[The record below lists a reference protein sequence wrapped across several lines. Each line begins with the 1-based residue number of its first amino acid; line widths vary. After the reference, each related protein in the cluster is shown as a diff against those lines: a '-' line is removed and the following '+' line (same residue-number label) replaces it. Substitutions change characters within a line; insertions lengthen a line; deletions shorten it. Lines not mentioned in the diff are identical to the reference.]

1 MGKYTQKIYVT
12 TNGCDEGQLKSMHIQ
27 EYFVRN
33 GYLIAQS
40 PTDADCIIFFA
51 CGLTDPKEK
60 DSLLLIQKFQS
71 QKKKE
76 ARFVVWGCLPKINQK
91 SLLRVYDGPIVG
103 PKDVKFFESLIE
115 EPIVSIDDVSANMV
129 IRKETSGI
137 QVEPYMAYDPIIDF
151 LRRVNKRLDLIRL
164 PRRKWLFDSDS
175 FFIRVS
181 EGCTEN
187 CTYCSEKP
195 AWGCVKSRP
204 MEKILAELKTGLQKG
219 YTRFFL
225 AAADVGTYGIDIGRN
240 AIDLLKQMVSVDK
253 EKNYAIIINQMH
265 PASMIK
271 LISGLEEIFASGK
284 IEAFGCQVESGSN
297 RLLKL
302 MGRRYSAEKWRACM
316 LRINKKFPF
325 IRLSTHIMIG
335 FPTETDEDFDATL
348 KLLDFP
354 LFIDWLGFFLYSSR
368 PTECAHRLP
377 GHVNFKAKEQRFKK
391 LYRKYLFMY
400 SINVILGN
408 IRYILSKL

>member
-1 MGKYTQKIYVT
+1 MPKVYAT
-12 TNGCDEGQLKSMHIQ
+12 TNGCDEGQLKSMHVRN
-27 EYFVRN
+27 YFVQN
-33 GYLIAQS
+33 GYS
-40 PTDADCIIFFA
+40 VTSTFTDADYIIFFA

-60 DSLLLIQKFQS
+60 DSLLLIQKFNS
-71 QKKKE
+71 RKKKN
-76 ARFVVWGCLPKINQK
+76 ARLLVWGCLPKINPK
-91 SLLRVYDGPIVG
+91 SLSKIYNGPVVG
-103 PKDVKFFESLIE
+103 PKDVKFFESLLGKNK
-115 EPIVSIDDVSANMV
+115 VSIDDVSANTV
-129 IRKETSGI
+129 IPQKTSGI
-137 QVEPYMAYDPIIDF
+137 QVAPSMAYDPIIDV
-151 LRRVNKRLDLIRL
+151 LKRVNKRLDLIRL
-164 PRRKWLFDSDS
+164 PKRKWLFDTNS

-181 EGCTEN
+181 EGCSEN

-195 AWGCVKSRP
+195 AWGGVKSRP
-204 MEKILAELKTGLQKG
+204 MEKILAELKTGLHKG

-225 AAADVGTYGIDIGRN
+225 AAADVGTYGIDIGSN
-240 AIDLLKQMVSVDK
+240 AIELLRQMVSVDK

-271 LISGLEEIFASGK
+271 LISGLEEVFASGK
-284 IEAFGCQVESGSN
+284 IEAFGCQVESGSK
-297 RLLKL
+297 RILKL

-348 KLLDFP
+348 KLLDYP

-377 GHVNFKAKEQRFKK
+377 GHVDFKAKEQRFKK

-400 SINVILGN
+400 SVNVILGN